1 MISINEINEQ
11 LSNYLIPKLLS
22 GRLKKDCELLLDKGG
37 TINIKNDIGN
47 KNIIIELSRQEGLY
61 INKYCFMV
69 PLDYPFLPPKIKI
82 NETEYINF
90 CNIRSDRFVTAL
102 KYIKGIECLCCHS
115 LTCVDNWYP
124 GATLNNII
132 EEIRK
137 TRKIKRGIVNT
148 IFAEKIKNT
157 LFILPYSLKRSRTFF
172 FISTFHAFQPLRRP
186 ILY

>member
-1 MISINEINEQ
+1 MNTQLTDINTQ
-11 LSNYLIPKLLS
+11 LSNCVISKLLS

-90 CNIRSDRFVTAL
+90 CILRSDRFVTAL

-115 LTCVDNWYP
+115 YMCKINWTP
-124 GATLNNII
+124 GLNLNHILI
-132 EEIRK
+132 QINEYK
-137 TRKIKRGIVNT
+137 KIKYNIALK
-148 IFAEKIKNT
+148 ILADKIKEKYLNSYID
-157 LFILPYSLKRSRTFF
+157 LDSW
-172 FISTFHAFQPLRRP
+172 
-186 ILY
+186 LYLIQKS

>member
-1 MISINEINEQ
+1 MNTQLTDINKQ
-11 LSNYLIPKLLS
+11 LSNCVIPKLLS

-37 TINIKNDIGN
+37 TININNDIGN

-90 CNIRSDRFVTAL
+90 CILRSDRFVTAL

-115 LTCVDNWYP
+115 YMCKINWTP
-124 GATLNNII
+124 GLNLNHILI
-132 EEIRK
+132 QINEYK
-137 TRKIKRGIVNT
+137 KIKYNIALK
-148 IFAEKIKNT
+148 ILADKIKEKYLNSYID
-157 LFILPYSLKRSRTFF
+157 LDSW
-172 FISTFHAFQPLRRP
+172 
-186 ILY
+186 LYLIQKS

>member
-1 MISINEINEQ
+1 MNTQLTDINKQ
-11 LSNYLIPKLLS
+11 LSNCVIPKLLS

-90 CNIRSDRFVTAL
+90 CILRSDRFVTAL

-115 LTCVDNWYP
+115 YMCKINWTP
-124 GATLNNII
+124 GLNLNHILI
-132 EEIRK
+132 QINEYK
-137 TRKIKRGIVNT
+137 KIKYNIALK
-148 IFAEKIKNT
+148 ILADKIKEKYLNSYID
-157 LFILPYSLKRSRTFF
+157 LDSW
-172 FISTFHAFQPLRRP
+172 
-186 ILY
+186 LYLIQKS

>member
-1 MISINEINEQ
+1 MNTQLTDINTQ
-11 LSNYLIPKLLS
+11 LSNCVISKLLS

-47 KNIIIELSRQEGLY
+47 KTIIIELSRQEGLY

-90 CNIRSDRFVTAL
+90 CIIRSDRFVTAL

-115 LTCVDNWYP
+115 YMCKINWTP
-124 GATLNNII
+124 GLNLNHILI
-132 EEIRK
+132 QINEYK
-137 TRKIKRGIVNT
+137 KIKYDIALK
-148 IFAEKIKNT
+148 ILADKIKEKYLNSYID
-157 LFILPYSLKRSRTFF
+157 LDSW
-172 FISTFHAFQPLRRP
+172 
-186 ILY
+186 LYLIQKS

>member
-1 MISINEINEQ
+1 
-11 LSNYLIPKLLS
+11 
-22 GRLKKDCELLLDKGG
+22 LLLDKGG

-90 CNIRSDRFVTAL
+90 CILRSDRFVTAL

-115 LTCVDNWYP
+115 YMCKINWTP
-124 GATLNNII
+124 GLNLNHILI
-132 EEIRK
+132 QINEYK
-137 TRKIKRGIVNT
+137 KIKYNIALK
-148 IFAEKIKNT
+148 ILADKIKEKYLNSYID
-157 LFILPYSLKRSRTFF
+157 LDSW
-172 FISTFHAFQPLRRP
+172 
-186 ILY
+186 LYLIQKS

>member
-1 MISINEINEQ
+1 MNTQLTDINTQ
-11 LSNYLIPKLLS
+11 LSNCVISKLLS

-90 CNIRSDRFVTAL
+90 CILRSDRFVTAL

-115 LTCVDNWYP
+115 YMCKINWTP
-124 GATLNNII
+124 GLNLNHILI
-132 EEIRK
+132 QINEYK
-137 TRKIKRGIVNT
+137 KIKYYIALK
-148 IFAEKIKNT
+148 ILADKIKEKYLNSYID
-157 LFILPYSLKRSRTFF
+157 LDSW
-172 FISTFHAFQPLRRP
+172 
-186 ILY
+186 LYLIQKS